1 MEYLNI
7 EIMLLWGDGQRTS
20 HVSCYILLFMFVF
33 YELMD
38 ISQMFL
44 YVWSEMTAFLVV
56 VSWIQNENLIAAA
69 WF

>member
-20 HVSCYILLFMFVF
+20 QTSNVSCYILLFMFVF

-38 ISQMFL
+38 IS
-44 YVWSEMTAFLVV
+44 
-56 VSWIQNENLIAAA
+56 
-69 WF
+69 